1 MAALEG
7 PENVM
12 ATALGLALG
21 LFGPMWG
28 FCVPFVRFRAG
39 RRFRRGMWNLNN
51 INRLLVGAPRFELG
65 TPSPPDWCANRAAL
79 RSEALGWGIFA
90 DLRRFAS
97 RRNCRASR
105 DKHQYIFLVYLNT
118 LHNLAWDACISRIFY
133 SRFMYSRADLTSS
146 AI

>member
-39 RRFRRGMWNLNN
+39 RRFRRGIWNFNN

-79 RSEALGWGIFA
+79 RSARMGNIYAPDAGGARAKARPKAPRGRTELY
-90 DLRRFAS
+90 DLA
-97 RRNCRASR
+97 
-105 DKHQYIFLVYLNT
+105 
-118 LHNLAWDACISRIFY
+118 
-133 SRFMYSRADLTSS
+133 
-146 AI
+146 